1 MDSRPRWLLKN
12 PCGLFID
19 WIFLYIILKHLIL
32 CKKKLSM
39 DTNANESLCQRAEET
54 QMVLSPVILELL
66 QAQTKESLGL
76 TDPSV

>member
-1 MDSRPRWLLKN
+1 MAFEKSMWFVYRLN
-12 PCGLFID
+12 FS
-19 WIFLYIILKHLIL
+19 LYYFKTFDPVL
-32 CKKKLSM
+32 KKKLSM

-54 QMVLSPVILELL
+54 QMVVSPVILELP

>member
-1 MDSRPRWLLKN
+1 
-12 PCGLFID
+12 
-19 WIFLYIILKHLIL
+19 
-32 CKKKLSM
+32 M

-54 QMVLSPVILELL
+54 QMVLSPVILELP